1 LVISGT
7 ELKDFVLALTL
18 LWSSN
23 SSLGHHP
30 YSLELECVLWAIV
43 SWKYVITAF
52 NFIAITIKRCLD
64 SQNKTKERKQKD
76 KEETKKKIK
85 EKKSKLWN
93 FKVLRVDCQNICR
106 SHPCSRILPRLVCTV
121 ESVNYRS

>member
-1 LVISGT
+1 M
-7 ELKDFVLALTL
+7 LALTL

-85 EKKSKLWN
+85 ETNANNTQVTRIELKSI
-93 FKVLRVDCQNICR
+93 RV
-106 SHPCSRILPRLVCTV
+106 T
-121 ESVNYRS
+121 